1 MMRNPCHPGPVI
13 RDLWLD
19 GGSEA
24 AAAERLGIDPTEF
37 ARLLNGDCPL
47 SPEIAL
53 KLEAGGWSNAPFWMR
68 LQAYYDLAQARLRL
82 ERRNRRPIH
91 GAQPDSVTSPSS
103 SSLRRTG
110 ERFPDLP
117 AITEVETPPPA
128 GRGERH
134 VPEENS

>member
-1 MMRNPCHPGPVI
+1 MMHDPSHPGPVI

-37 ARLLNGDCPL
+37 AQLLNGDCPL

-82 ERRNRRPIH
+82 ERRNQQPGRT
-91 GAQPDSVTSPSS
+91 AQSDSVTPPSAAPALNASPGTV
-103 SSLRRTG
+103 R
-110 ERFPDLP
+110 
-117 AITEVETPPPA
+117 
-128 GRGERH
+128 
-134 VPEENS
+134 